1 MPEVMVDLPEDLV
14 KELEKISKLDLSMV
28 VSRLLKEKLARIARL
43 EKIISKSKLSEEK
56 AGKSRMKSTSLCQ
69 RSMTSCTEKFR
80 SEFL

>member
-14 KELEKISKLDLSMV
+14 KELEKISKLDLSLV

-56 AGKSRMKSTSLCQ
+56 AREIADEINLSLSKEYDKLY
-69 RSMTSCTEKFR
+69 RKV
-80 SEFL
+80 